1 MAISKFFMTILHKT
15 IIINVI
21 MKKNI
26 GLTLILL
33 YCFLLIAKSY
43 FAFCCYENENHLTQV
58 EVSEEHCVHH
68 HDENTADEK
77 EKHKNKCSP
86 CFEINKSIYCTFQK
100 KIIDRNIF
108 SEDPFDF
115 YSGLEPKNEKLVN
128 LKPHSLYNAQCVS
141 PFLNE
146 SSNPPIFKSYSLPL
160 RI

>member
-1 MAISKFFMTILHKT
+1 MTLLSKITI
-15 IIINVI
+15 NYVI

-33 YCFLLIAKSY
+33 YCFLLIARSY

-68 HDENTADEK
+68 HDENLVDEK
-77 EKHKNKCSP
+77 EKHKNECSP

-108 SEDPFDF
+108 SVDLFDIYPGF
-115 YSGLEPKNEKLVN
+115 ESHNEKFVN
-128 LKPHSLYNAQCVS
+128 LKSHSLYDLKCVN
-141 PFLNE
+141 PVLYETN
-146 SSNPPIFKSYSLPL
+146 NPPIFKSYSLPL